1 MKDYNEFDGL
11 VHKGGKLFE
20 LDGTVVQPRL
30 DSFVQMNGIEVAD
43 RNAEEDEKMELAFMA
58 KQSADHKKQQQRLL

>member
-11 VHKGGKLFE
+11 VHKGGKLYDI
-20 LDGTVVQPRL
+20 DGTPVQQRI

-43 RNAEEDEKMELAFMA
+43 RNAEEDEQKEVAYLA
-58 KQSADHKKQQQRLL
+58 KQSAAHKREQQKL

>member
-20 LDGTVVQPRL
+20 LDGTVVLPRL

-43 RNAEEDEKMELAFMA
+43 RNAEEDEKMDDGLNPASFWD
-58 KQSADHKKQQQRLL
+58 K